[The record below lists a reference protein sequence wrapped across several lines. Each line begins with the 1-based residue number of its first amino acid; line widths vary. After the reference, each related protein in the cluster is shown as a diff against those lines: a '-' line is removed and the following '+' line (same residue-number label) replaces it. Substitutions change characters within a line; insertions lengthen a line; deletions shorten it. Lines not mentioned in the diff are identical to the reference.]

1 MHTPSREASWRK
13 NRHHLAHAKAS
24 QLPVMLGSS
33 QQKYQDM
40 LSRIRGLAKKSQDTV
55 VGATQLRV
63 NLSCGLTIAPA
74 VLTVLLQRG
83 EWAKATVANSC
94 LFLQDSG
101 FQKFRKHRPS
111 ILNPGSYR
119 RIPCARPRRSVSLR
133 KLFSAVRQQRM
144 VWLEY
149 CIHRENQKLLCHYR
163 TWLSYTSTTLVGTQ
177 NKSDRL
183 HTGVESST
191 DGEIV
196 PFTCS
201 DTSAASTV
209 DQCSTATSLV
219 GKAVKTYDILY
230 TVDGPLTLCT

>member
-1 MHTPSREASWRK
+1 MPTPRCILRRVKLPGGKTDTILLMQKQVNCRSCSEARSRSIKTCCPGSEGWRRSHK
-13 NRHHLAHAKAS
+13 ILSCFHAISRQA
-24 QLPVMLGSS
+24 LPS
-33 QQKYQDM
+33 
-40 LSRIRGLAKKSQDTV
+40 
-55 VGATQLRV
+55 GATQLRV
-63 NLSCGLTIAPA
+63 NLTCGLTIASA

-133 KLFSAVRQQRM
+133 KCF
-144 VWLEY
+144 
-149 CIHRENQKLLCHYR
+149 LLSDSKEWFGWNTAYTGKIKSYFVTTERGFLTQAQHY
-163 TWLSYTSTTLVGTQ
+163 
-177 NKSDRL
+177 
-183 HTGVESST
+183 
-191 DGEIV
+191 
-196 PFTCS
+196 
-201 DTSAASTV
+201 
-209 DQCSTATSLV
+209 STATSLV